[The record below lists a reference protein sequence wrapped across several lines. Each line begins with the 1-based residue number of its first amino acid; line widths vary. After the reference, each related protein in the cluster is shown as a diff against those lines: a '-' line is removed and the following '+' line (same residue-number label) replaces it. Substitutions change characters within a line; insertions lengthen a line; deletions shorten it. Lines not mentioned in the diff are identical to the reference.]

1 MPITM
6 TDFAD
11 ERIYE
16 LMKRSKSEEGFLK
29 ISLKSGGCSGF
40 SYNFDFTEDPAEG
53 DKVFEF
59 ERTKVCID
67 KKSYL
72 FLNGME
78 IGYEEG
84 VFKSGIILN
93 NPNAKSSCG
102 CGETISF

>member
-1 MPITM
+1 MPITI
-6 TDFAD
+6 TKFAD

-16 LMKRSKSEEGFLK
+16 LMKRSGSEEGFLR

-40 SYNFDFTEDPAEG
+40 SYNFDFTLKGSLD
-53 DKVFEF
+53 DKIFEF

-78 IGYEEG
+78 IDYQEE

-93 NPNAKSSCG
+93 NPNAKTSCG
-102 CGETISF
+102 CGESISF